1 MAYMNKFI
9 VAVKHNG
16 KILRDTD
23 DVIYLPF
30 GAEYGILLKNKNSV
44 KAVVKVEIDGVDVVD
59 GNGIIVPANESVE
72 LKGFMKGMN
81 VTNRFKF
88 IKKTAQIREYRG
100 DRIDDGMIR
109 VEFRFEKSFDYYVYK
124 PPITEVSPWPNP
136 GPWYWEHGHTY
147 YNQTISSR
155 DFSVGSKGF
164 STGGTLSDNTAFCC
178 NVCDS
183 TPEDDGITVK
193 GSKTHQGF
201 VYGHTNVLEEKA
213 SVIILRLRGH
223 RTTGIK
229 VIKPVTTKTKFTC
242 FTCGKKSKSFAKFC
256 SRCGTYLE

>member
-1 MAYMNKFI
+1 MNKFI

-30 GAEYGILLKNKNSV
+30 GAEYSILLKNKNSV
-44 KAVVKVEIDGVDVVD
+44 KSVVKVEIDGADVVD
-59 GNGIIVPANESVE
+59 GKEIIVPANESVE
-72 LKGFMKGMN
+72 LKGFMRGMN

-88 IKKTAQIREYRG
+88 IKKTDQIREYRG
-100 DRIDDGMIR
+100 DRVDDGMIR
-109 VEFRFEKSFDYYVYK
+109 VEFRFEKSFDYYVYT
-124 PPITEVSPWPNP
+124 PPITKISPWPNP
-136 GPWYWEHGHTY
+136 GPWYWDSNSVT
-147 YNQTISSR
+147 TMVSR
-155 DFSVGSKGF
+155 
-164 STGGTLSDNTAFCC
+164 GGAINAAYCC

-183 TPEDDGITVK
+183 PPAGDDGITVK

-201 VYGHTNVLEEKA
+201 SHGNTGILEEKA

-229 VIKPVTTKTKFTC
+229 VVKPVTTKTKFTC

>member
-30 GAEYGILLKNKNSV
+30 GAEYSVLLKNKNSV
-44 KAVVKVEIDGVDVVD
+44 KAVVKVEIDGADVVD
-59 GNGIIVPANESVE
+59 GHGIIVPANDSVE

-88 IKKTAQIREYRG
+88 IKKTDQIREYRG

-109 VEFRFEKSFDYYVYK
+109 VEFRFEKSFNYQVYTPVLTK
-124 PPITEVSPWPNP
+124 ISPWPNP
-136 GPWYWEHGHTY
+136 GPWYWDTTTTTY
-147 YNQTISSR
+147 S
-155 DFSVGSKGF
+155 DAVG
-164 STGGTLSDNTAFCC
+164 GGTRGLSSGGSVFCC

-183 TPEDDGITVK
+183 PAPVDDGITVK

-201 VYGHTNVLEEKA
+201 TYGHTDVLEESA